1 MSYLNLFRN
10 QGPQWRLNE
19 IERCLKQR
27 PVSSPRFEDS
37 FISNYLKVAK
47 SLVGGRDVNAK
58 LLKLAEDEKLAPY
71 CEIHQLVANPYG
83 NSVFGKAT
91 SSSYQR
97 SVLDALALCDT
108 PFEEISKLTDISRE
122 AVEIYEAIFFD
133 VRNRAPFWIISMVL
147 QPIFASHATGNFD
160 IMLKFVSLALG
171 RKGVDQLLF
180 KGALTK
186 EDLEVVYEKI
196 AGWRN
201 LKAAAS
207 TFMIPVNSFD
217 HIEFERIVI
226 DERVQNRKLEI
237 SAKQA
242 EAEADEEEGRV
253 KEDRDFLKTLLS
265 AHKFTIA
272 SKYDKRDDLTVAEE
286 PSNLA
291 EAKKLI
297 VKTVEAEV
305 VRTT

>member
-10 QGPQWRLNE
+10 QGPQWRLSE

-27 PVSSPRFEDS
+27 PVSLPRFDDA

-47 SLVGGRDVNAK
+47 SLAGGRDTNIK
-58 LLKLAEDEKLAPY
+58 LLKLAEDPQLAPY
-71 CEIHQLVANPYG
+71 CEIYQLVANPYG
-83 NSVFGKAT
+83 NSIFGKST
-91 SSSYQR
+91 TTSYQR
-97 SVLDALALCDT
+97 SVLDALALCGAS
-108 PFEEISKLTDISRE
+108 FEEIQSLTDVSKE

-133 VRNRAPFWIISMVL
+133 VRNRAPYWIISMVL

-160 IMLKFVSLALG
+160 VMLKFVSLALG

-180 KGALTK
+180 KGALSK
-186 EDLEVVYEKI
+186 EDLELVYEKI

-217 HIEFERIVI
+217 HIEFEKTVI
-226 DERVQNRKLEI
+226 DERIQNRKLDI

-242 EAEADEEEGRV
+242 EDEADEEEGRV

-272 SKYDKRDDLTVAEE
+272 SKYDKRDDLVEAEE

>member
-1 MSYLNLFRN
+1 MSYINLFRN
-10 QGPQWRLNE
+10 QGPQWRLTE

-27 PVSSPRFEDS
+27 PISSPRFDDS
-37 FISNYLKVAK
+37 YISNYLAVAK
-47 SLVGGRDVNAK
+47 NLIGGRDVNAK
-58 LLKLAEDEKLAPY
+58 LLKLAEDNKLAPY

-83 NSVFGKAT
+83 NSIFGKAT
-91 SSSYQR
+91 TSSYQR
-97 SVLDALALCDT
+97 SVLDALALCGT
-108 PFEEISKLTDISRE
+108 PIPEVAELTGISKE
-122 AVEIYEAIFFD
+122 AVEIYEAVFFD
-133 VRNRAPFWIISMVL
+133 VRERAPFWIISMVL

-160 IMLKFVSLALG
+160 VMLKFVALALG

-186 EDLEVVYEKI
+186 EDLDVVYEKI

-217 HIEFERIVI
+217 HIEFERTVI
-226 DERVQNRKLEI
+226 DERIQNRKLDI

-242 EAEADEEEGRV
+242 EAEESEEEGRV
-253 KEDRDFLKTLLS
+253 KEDKDFLKTLLS

-272 SKYDKRDDLTVAEE
+272 SKYDKRDDLVEPEE
-286 PSNLA
+286 TSNLA

-297 VKTVEAEV
+297 VKTVEAQV